1 MNAVQ
6 VLIDIGAVVITLLAV
21 VLVHEGG
28 HYTLAKLCGIRVDE
42 FAVGFGPKLFSRRR
56 GETEYS
62 LRAIPAGGYVR
73 MPGMLGLEGEAD
85 AGERNFY
92 RASRPRRFITIAA
105 GIIFNF
111 IFAGICF
118 TIVAMAPTPSH
129 VIPGGA
135 LAAAGVGDGATILS
149 INGMPIRSDTTADV
163 TNDLHRAT
171 AADQGR
177 PMTVVYRAS
186 DGSVHTVTIRPQ
198 LVVIIDTQIPGVQP
212 GAYVVTA
219 VDGKPV
225 GTGDPMAVLG
235 NGAAVTISGYAEGA
249 PKQTISGVTISGVR
263 TGFGA
268 ADAVEATWLLGLQ
281 SGLDG
286 EPFPTAVSDGF
297 RTVPT
302 IIQGEVV
309 GVYQLITVP
318 SLGGVTGPN
327 GFTGPVGIA
336 QQTVSAAQGGIF
348 GQQGLIWW
356 IGFVSTALGL
366 INVLPIP
373 FLDGGKLL
381 FVLIEAVRRKRLNPR
396 IEAVASAIGLAL
408 VVLFAIYVTIGDVG
422 RL

>member
-1 MNAVQ
+1 MNAGQ
-6 VLIDIGAVVITLLAV
+6 VLIDVGAVVLTLLAV

-28 HYTLAKLCGIRVDE
+28 HYVVAKICGIRVDE
-42 FAVGFGPKLFSRRR
+42 FAVGFGPKLFSRKR

-62 LRAIPAGGYVR
+62 VRAIPAGGFVR

-92 RASRPRRFITIAA
+92 RASKPRRFATIAA

-111 IFAGICF
+111 VFAGICF
-118 TIVAMAPTPSH
+118 TVVDMAPTPSH

-135 LAAAGVGDGATILS
+135 LVSAGVTDGATILS
-149 INGMPIRSDTTADV
+149 VNGMPIRNDSTVNVA
-163 TNDLHRAT
+163 NDLHKAT
-171 AADQGR
+171 EADQGR
-177 PMTVVYRAS
+177 PMVVVYRAS
-186 DGSVHTVTIRPQ
+186 DGSMHTVTISPQ
-198 LVVIIDTQIPGVQP
+198 LVVIIATQNTAAQAGE
-212 GAYVVTA
+212 YVVTA
-219 VDGKPV
+219 INGKPV
-225 GTGDPMAVLG
+225 GTGDPAAVLG
-235 NGAAVTISGYAEGA
+235 NGAPVTVSGYAVGA
-249 PKQTISGVTISGVR
+249 PKQTISNVTISGVK
-263 TGFGA
+263 TGYGA
-268 ADAVEATWLLGLQ
+268 ANAIEAVWLIGFQ

-286 EPFPTAVSDGF
+286 EPFPTAISDGF
-297 RTVPT
+297 RTVPN
-302 IIQGEVV
+302 IIQGEAV

-373 FLDGGKLL
+373 FLDGGKLV
-381 FVLIEAVRRKRLNPR
+381 FVLIEAIRRKRINPR
-396 IEAVASAIGLAL
+396 IEAAASAIGLAL
-408 VVLFAIYVTIGDVG
+408 VLLFAIYVTIGDVG